1 MPVQQPPITG
11 DPQVDSFNQQVADAL
26 NTMPLGNVIT
36 EQTVI
41 ATDIAGARGAA
52 GADGINRATVFIYQR
67 TGLNETAGLTPPARL
82 SDQTV
87 LQYNYDNSSLLT
99 RDSTGAFTVGP
110 PWEGWYPTIPDRDPV
125 ARNDYVWFQSVN
137 IADRDNTDLIA
148 ASEWSGVGLFTR
160 PGLGALRAVVDYN
173 LLVDG
178 EQDPDEQTYE
188 ARITH
193 LYLGELD
200 ITAQIAAGRICWLI
214 AEAAGDAGGYP
225 PGSFAVDQQ
234 GFAGPNIPDTYSDR
248 NFVNGSPRR
257 VGYTAEFPATEIF
270 QNNTPGTYSTVS
282 RDIEPRIDIST
293 VINI

>member
-11 DPQVDSFNQQVADAL
+11 DPQIDSFNQQVADSI

-67 TGLNETAGLTPPARL
+67 TGLNETASLTPPMRL

-110 PWEGWYPTIPDRDPV
+110 PWEGWYPTIPNRNPALRD
-125 ARNDYVWFQSVN
+125 DYVWFQSVN

-160 PGLGALRAVVDYN
+160 PGVGSLRAVVDYT

-178 EQDPDEQTYE
+178 ERDPMTQTYE
-188 ARITH
+188 ATITH
-193 LYLGELD
+193 IYLGELD
-200 ITAQIAAGRICWLI
+200 VTAQILAGRICWLI
-214 AEAAGDAGGYP
+214 AEDDGTFAA
-225 PGSFAVDQQ
+225 
-234 GFAGPNIPDTYSDR
+234 DTFIADNPQFDGVLPATYNDR
-248 NFVNGSPRR
+248 NFTNGAPNR

-270 QNNTPGTYSTVS
+270 MGNTFNDFSDVS
-282 RDIEPRIDIST
+282 LSLIHI
-293 VINI
+293 